1 MPSDPNPVVEWPG
14 EDDRVGPW
22 GAERVMRWLA
32 SEGLYCQARW
42 LPTHFPRFAGG
53 LTYFTLDT
61 GVLRR
66 SLRLAG
72 VDVPDNGSRTHRA
85 LDDVRD
91 HLTEWR
97 TMAALIAP

>member
-14 EDDRVGPW
+14 EDDRAWQYEAGHRITRSAPHGPT
-22 GAERVMRWLA
+22 
-32 SEGLYCQARW
+32 RW

-85 LDDVRD
+85 LDDVHD

-97 TMAALIAP
+97 TMAALIAT